1 MHEPSPRLRLPTG
14 GSIIGKGGTYLLLP
28 LFQIS
33 TQEPPDKGKE
43 KVRNNGTEELAAKL
57 RESWKQQLQQAW
69 EEELEME
76 IANTISASESSSAPV
91 KR

>member
-1 MHEPSPRLRLPTG
+1 MAKAS
-14 GSIIGKGGTYLLLP
+14 TYLPP

-33 TQEPPDKGKE
+33 TQEPDKGKE